1 MSIIIADVNKISLFP
16 ITIFKTK
23 VDNND
28 QLKKLLSSNIIQNSQ
43 HLNIPDNWFTNKL
56 KTSFKNE
63 PKGMEL
69 FNKDSH
75 YLKILTEKYS
85 ICINKIF
92 DKEFLIDITKVW
104 YNVYTD
110 GEYQEEHDHFNGP
123 FNQTHFSCIHFL
135 SFNSEEHYPPVFC
148 DPISQLRSLSLE
160 FESNDYRT
168 KYIPEIEEGDL
179 LMFPSY
185 LNHFVLPCK
194 KTNYP
199 RITISFNIEVLKYG
213 KYEK

>member
-1 MSIIIADVNKISLFP
+1 MSIVIADIDKISLFP

-23 VDNND
+23 VDNNN
-28 QLKKLLSSNIIQNSQ
+28 QIKNLLSSNIIRNSH
-43 HLNIPDNWFTNKL
+43 HLDIPDGWITNKI

-69 FNKDSH
+69 FYKDAQ
-75 YLKILTEKYS
+75 YLKILSEKYTT
-85 ICINKIF
+85 CVNKIF
-92 DKEFLIDITKVW
+92 DKEFLIDIKRIW
-104 YNVYTD
+104 YNVYTN
-110 GEYQEEHDHFNGP
+110 GEYQEEHDHLSGP
-123 FNQTHFSCIHFL
+123 FNQSHFSCIHFL
-135 SFNSEEHYPPVFC
+135 SFNSEEHHSPVFC
-148 DPISQLRSLSLE
+148 DPLSQLRNLSLE
-160 FESNDYRT
+160 FESNDYRK
-168 KYIPEIEEGDL
+168 KYIPKIEEGDL

-185 LNHFVLPCK
+185 LNHFVPPCK